1 MAIQEQ
7 HIRATITLGTI
18 SVETPYVL
26 SFSVN
31 KVRNGKSTFSAS
43 LKVDARE
50 LKHLTDNKVV
60 IYAGTKN
67 HQNKIFTG
75 YILNSTPSPCWD
87 DPKYVVLNISGSDI
101 LYRLENER
109 YTRRQTSAS
118 SRWAIITG
126 VQRKAPKGSKFKLV
140 KENVLLPTDGDIA
153 TDDQKSDKQF
163 YITDLSRYGVPVT
176 KGPGQN
182 VLLEITN
189 VNMDANTGE

>member
-1 MAIQEQ
+1 
-7 HIRATITLGTI
+7 
-18 SVETPYVL
+18 
-26 SFSVN
+26 
-31 KVRNGKSTFSAS
+31 
-43 LKVDARE
+43 VDAQE

-140 KENVLLPTDGDIA
+140 KENVLLPTDGDIS

>member
-1 MAIQEQ
+1 MAINEQ
-7 HIRATITLGTI
+7 AIRATVKLGDIT
-18 SVETPYVL
+18 VETPYVL
-26 SFSVN
+26 SFTVN

-43 LKVDARE
+43 LKIDATALR
-50 LKHLTDNKVV
+50 HLNDNLIV
-60 IYAGTKN
+60 IYAGLKRK
-67 HQNKIFTG
+67 QQKIFTG
-75 YILNSTPSPCWD
+75 YVLNSTPSPCWD
-87 DPKYVVLNISGSDI
+87 DPKYVVLNISGADV
-101 LYRLENER
+101 LFRLEHEH

-126 VQRKAPKGSKFKLV
+126 VQRKAPKGSQFKLV

-163 YITDLSRYGVPVT
+163 YITDLSRYGVPIS

-189 VNMDANTGE
+189 VASGD